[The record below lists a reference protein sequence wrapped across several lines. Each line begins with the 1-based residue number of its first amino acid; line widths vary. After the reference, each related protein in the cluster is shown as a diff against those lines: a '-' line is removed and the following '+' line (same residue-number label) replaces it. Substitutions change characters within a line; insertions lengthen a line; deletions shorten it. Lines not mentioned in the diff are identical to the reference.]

1 MKITHTKAA
10 ILVNQKQP
18 LIVDNIELPTNLQ
31 PGQILVKVLK
41 SGICGSQ
48 IGEIE
53 GVKGN
58 DKFLPHL
65 MGHEGCA
72 YVMQIGPG
80 VKTVKEGDKV
90 VLHWRKGSGIES
102 ETPKYKWQGK
112 ILNAGWVTTFNE
124 FAVISENRCTKID
137 DNLDP
142 GIAALFGC
150 AVTTGFGIVENNAK
164 LKMGESIVVFGAG
177 GIGLSIIQ
185 AAEMVSA
192 YPIIAVDIHQ
202 NRLNLAK
209 SLGANYLIN
218 SSEENPFNS
227 INKILGRENIDVFID
242 NTGNSEIIEKGYKN
256 INNQGRVVLVGVPK
270 LNDNIS
276 IFSLEM
282 HFGKRLIGSHG
293 GECNPEK
300 DIPRY
305 LKLIDSGALNLKPI
319 ISKEYSLNE
328 INNAIYCMKEG
339 KASGRIIINLL

>member
-1 MKITHTKAA
+1 
-10 ILVNQKQP
+10 
-18 LIVDNIELPTNLQ
+18 
-31 PGQILVKVLK
+31 
-41 SGICGSQ
+41 
-48 IGEIE
+48 
-53 GVKGN
+53 
-58 DKFLPHL
+58 
-65 MGHEGCA
+65 
-72 YVMQIGPG
+72 
-80 VKTVKEGDKV
+80 
-90 VLHWRKGSGIES
+90 
-102 ETPKYKWQGK
+102 
-112 ILNAGWVTTFNE
+112 
-124 FAVISENRCTKID
+124 
-137 DNLDP
+137 
-142 GIAALFGC
+142 
-150 AVTTGFGIVENNAK
+150 
-164 LKMGESIVVFGAG
+164 
-177 GIGLSIIQ
+177 
-185 AAEMVSA
+185 MVSA